1 MPTLNTHFTP
11 IEMATWPRREYFYY
25 FTKLAPMGF
34 TVTVTLDVTA
44 TLAWSRAHHVK
55 FNAVYLY
62 LVSRILTDHPE
73 FRVVRDPETEQLVT
87 YDVVHPSYTV
97 IHPDHTISNLW
108 TAYESDFTAFYQN
121 YLADLDQY
129 GAVPGPMPK
138 APQSPNLFTIG
149 SLPWLDFTSYT
160 PLPFTPL
167 TTYTPVFQA
176 GKFTTHDEQIT
187 LPLSLT
193 VHHAVSDGYQASALL
208 NELQAAFRQP
218 EVNLA

>member
-1 MPTLNTHFTP
+1 MTTLNTNFTP
-11 IEMATWPRREYFYY
+11 IDMATWPRREYFYY
-25 FTKLAPMGF
+25 FTKMAPMGF
-34 TVTVTLDVTA
+34 TVTVTLDITA
-44 TLAWSRAHHVK
+44 TLAWSRTHHVK

-62 LVSRILTDHPE
+62 LISRLLTRHPE
-73 FRVVRDPETEQLVT
+73 FRVVRESQTQQLVI
-87 YDVVHPSYTV
+87 YDVLHPSYTV

-108 TAYESDFTAFYQN
+108 TAYDPLFTTFYQN
-121 YLADLDQY
+121 YLTDLDQY
-129 GAVPGPMPK
+129 GDVAGPMPK
-138 APQSPNLFTIG
+138 APQSANLFTIG

-176 GKFTTHDEQIT
+176 GKFTTSNDQTT

-208 NELQAAFRQP
+208 NELQAMCQQP
-218 EVNLA
+218 ATYLG